1 MTIDAMTAAKQ
12 HLATKEARRFS
23 SPGHEGNSLETEQA
37 YRRGFDQG
45 AAALAYSLGISD
57 RLLQA
62 LPWKLAAKAFRWG
75 RAKRAPWVHS
85 EPQLRAT
92 RVQAVALVQHLQQQ
106 IDAGW
111 FD

>member
-1 MTIDAMTAAKQ
+1 MAIDALAAAQ
-12 HLATKEARRFS
+12 RRLAAKEARRFS
-23 SPGHEGNSLETEQA
+23 SPGYEENSLETEKA

-75 RAKRAPWVHS
+75 RVKRAPWVQDD
-85 EPQLRAT
+85 PKLRAT
-92 RVQAVALVQHLQQQ
+92 RAQAVALVQHLQQQ